1 MQENPASPNGND
13 LVETDS
19 LCQSDNEYT
28 LDGEVLAKDYQSV
41 EGS

>member
-1 MQENPASPNGND
+1 MKENPASPNGNN

-28 LDGEVLAKDYQSV
+28 LDGEVLAKDSKGV
-41 EGS
+41 E